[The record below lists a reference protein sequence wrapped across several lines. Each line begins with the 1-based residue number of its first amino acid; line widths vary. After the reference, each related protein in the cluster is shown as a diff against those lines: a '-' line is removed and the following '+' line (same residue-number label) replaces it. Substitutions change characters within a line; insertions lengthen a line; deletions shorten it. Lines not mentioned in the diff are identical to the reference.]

1 MINEISFKAQLIKE
15 LSLIVNDHLIKN
27 MKVSSTHCAKVLLI
41 NDRKESLIAKKVSMA
56 KLNNNKDEVSF
67 IAKFELIN
75 DKEVSFLHK
84 PR

>member
-27 MKVSSTHCAKVLLI
+27 MKVSFTHCAKVLLI

-75 DKEVSFLHK
+75 DKEVSFLPK